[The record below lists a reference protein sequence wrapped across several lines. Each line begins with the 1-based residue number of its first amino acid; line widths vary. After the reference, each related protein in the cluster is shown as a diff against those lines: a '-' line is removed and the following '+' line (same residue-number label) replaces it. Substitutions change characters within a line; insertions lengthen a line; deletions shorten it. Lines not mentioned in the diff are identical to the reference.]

1 MKKLLYILLSLGLL
15 VMASC
20 HKEETDY
27 LNYDTS
33 GNQDPPNN
41 GGGKDTSDALLKRV
55 YDLVWIVDKQIVDT
69 ATFTTG
75 YNDIYSTISHFPMGY
90 FLELVGKKV
99 DPSDLIYE
107 RGVSDWL
114 TTISVIGYSE
124 SKLYLR
130 NGTWAPRINFGVK
143 DETYSFL
150 IYMND
155 ETNVENWY
163 TSMVYDKEKDIWSG
177 ATPVYKF
184 QMFNHTTNES
194 WDMTFPVP
202 INMSFQ
208 TTGRKK

>member
-15 VMASC
+15 VVVSC
-20 HKEETDY
+20 QKDGDDTAYSEAMPS
-27 LNYDTS
+27 YDGS
-33 GNQDPPNN
+33 EANNAPPK
-41 GGGKDTSDALLKRV
+41 GV
-55 YDLVWIVDKQIVDT
+55 YDVAWIVDKEIVDT
-69 ATFTTG
+69 ATLTVG
-75 YNDIYSTISHFPMGY
+75 AKKNNDYTPISHFPMRY
-90 FLELVGKKV
+90 FLELVGKKA
-99 DPSDLIYE
+99 DPEDFIYE
-107 RGVSDWL
+107 WCISDWL
-114 TTISVIGYSE
+114 INYRVIGFSE
-124 SKLYLR
+124 SKLYLK
-130 NGTWAPRINFGVK
+130 NWTWAPRINFGVK

-184 QMFNHTTNES
+184 QMFNHATNES